1 MSCERY
7 EDDIHRLIDGSL
19 DPAARRDLEGHLR
32 TCDACSEMTD
42 DLRRVRA
49 LAGSL
54 ERLQP
59 PVRAWNRIAQQT
71 VTPLQGRLLWMAR
84 ARRAAMPLAT
94 AACLALAVGLV
105 YMVKRPAPAV
115 TESIRQAPTAEG
127 ATAGAPA
134 GVPEN
139 RAALAGSVEAEL
151 RQAALHYENAI
162 RGLETLAKDQRGVDP
177 QIAATLQKN
186 LQLIDQAIGES
197 QAALAREP
205 VSEPAQQ
212 SLFEAFRTKIAF
224 LQDTIALVNEMRK
237 GNQAE
242 AARIA
247 EGLNKS

>member
-1 MSCERY
+1 MHCERY
-7 EDDIHRLIDGSL
+7 QDDIHGLLDGSL

-32 TCDACSEMTD
+32 TCDDCAAMAD

-59 PVRAWNRIAQQT
+59 PPGAWNRIARET
-71 VTPLQGRLLWMAR
+71 VTPPRGRLLWMAR

-94 AACLALAVGLV
+94 AACLVLAVGLV
-105 YMVKRPAPAV
+105 YMLKQPIPTA
-115 TESIRQAPTAEG
+115 TESTRQAPTAG
-127 ATAGAPA
+127 GPD
-134 GVPEN
+134 
-139 RAALAGSVEAEL
+139 RALAGSVEAEL
-151 RQAALHYENAI
+151 REAALHYENAI
-162 RGLETLAKDQRGVDP
+162 RGLEMLAKDQQGVDP
-177 QIAATLQKN
+177 QISATLQKN

-197 QAALAREP
+197 RAALAREP

-247 EGLNKS
+247 EGLKKS

>member
-32 TCDACSEMTD
+32 TCDACAEMTD

-71 VTPLQGRLLWMAR
+71 VTPLRGRLLWMAR

-105 YMVKRPAPAV
+105 YMVKRPAPAGN
-115 TESIRQAPTAEG
+115 RKHP
-127 ATAGAPA
+127 AGADGGGRDGGGSHGGSREPCSA
-134 GVPEN
+134 GGLRRSRTSPGC
-139 RAALAGSVEAEL
+139 AALRKRDS
-151 RQAALHYENAI
+151 RP
-162 RGLETLAKDQRGVDP
+162 RD
-177 QIAATLQKN
+177 
-186 LQLIDQAIGES
+186 
-197 QAALAREP
+197 AREGSAGRGSADRRHP
-205 VSEPAQQ
+205 AEEPA
-212 SLFEAFRTKIAF
+212 A
-224 LQDTIALVNEMRK
+224 D
-237 GNQAE
+237 
-242 AARIA
+242 
-247 EGLNKS
+247 

>member
-1 MSCERY
+1 MHCERY
-7 EDDIHRLIDGSL
+7 QDDIQGLLDGSL

-32 TCDACSEMTD
+32 TCDDCAAMAD

-59 PVRAWNRIAQQT
+59 PPGAWDRIARET
-71 VTPLQGRLLWMAR
+71 VTPPRGRLLWMAR

-94 AACLALAVGLV
+94 AACLVLAVGLV
-105 YMVKRPAPAV
+105 YMLKRPIPTA
-115 TESIRQAPTAEG
+115 TESTRQAPTAGE
-127 ATAGAPA
+127 PD
-134 GVPEN
+134 
-139 RAALAGSVEAEL
+139 RALAGSVEAEL

-162 RGLETLAKDQRGVDP
+162 RGLEMLAKDQQGVDP
-177 QIAATLQKN
+177 QISATLQKN

-197 QAALAREP
+197 RAALAREP

-247 EGLNKS
+247 EGLKKS

>member
-1 MSCERY
+1 M
-7 EDDIHRLIDGSL
+7 
-19 DPAARRDLEGHLR
+19 A
-32 TCDACSEMTD
+32 D

-54 ERLQP
+54 ERLRAAARPRGTASRGRPVAP
-59 PVRAWNRIAQQT
+59 P
-71 VTPLQGRLLWMAR
+71 QGRLLWMAR

-94 AACLALAVGLV
+94 AACLVLAVGLV
-105 YMVKRPAPAV
+105 YLLEAPRPRPREAP
-115 TESIRQAPTAEG
+115 RDG
-127 ATAGAPA
+127 AQWRRRRTS
-134 GVPEN
+134 

-162 RGLETLAKDQRGVDP
+162 RGLETLAKDQQGVDP
-177 QIAATLQKN
+177 QVAATLQKN

-197 QAALAREP
+197 RAALAREP
-205 VSEPAQQ
+205 ASEPAQQ

>member
-7 EDDIHRLIDGSL
+7 QDDIHRLIEGSL

-32 TCDACSEMTD
+32 TCDRCAALTD

-54 ERLQP
+54 ERLEP
-59 PVRAWNRIAQQT
+59 PAGAWDRIAQQT
-71 VTPLQGRLLWMAR
+71 VTPPRGRLLWMAR
-84 ARRAAMPLAT
+84 ARRQAMPLAT
-94 AACLALAVGLV
+94 AACLVLAVGLV
-105 YMVKRPAPAV
+105 YMLKRPVPTLGESTRPAPSAAV
-115 TESIRQAPTAEG
+115 PQD
-127 ATAGAPA
+127 
-134 GVPEN
+134 

-151 RQAALHYENAI
+151 RQAAQHYEKAI
-162 RGLETLAKDQRGVDP
+162 RGLETLARDQQGVDP
-177 QIAATLQKN
+177 QVAATLQKN

-197 QAALAREP
+197 RAALAREP

-247 EGLNKS
+247 EGLKKS

>member
-1 MSCERY
+1 MDCERY
-7 EDDIHRLIDGSL
+7 QDDIHRLIDGAL
-19 DPAARRDLEGHLR
+19 DAAARRDLEGHLR
-32 TCDACSEMTD
+32 TCDRCAAMAD

-54 ERLQP
+54 DRLQP
-59 PVRAWNRIAQQT
+59 PPAAWDRIAQQT
-71 VTPLQGRLLWMAR
+71 VSPPRGRLLWMAR

-94 AACLALAVGLV
+94 AACLVLAVGLV
-105 YMVKRPAPAV
+105 YLMKRPTPAATESTRPAPTA
-115 TESIRQAPTAEG
+115 TE
-127 ATAGAPA
+127 TAGAA
-134 GVPEN
+134 DN
-139 RAALAGSVEAEL
+139 RALAGSVEAEL

-162 RGLETLAKDQRGVDP
+162 RGLETLAKDQQGVDP
-177 QIAATLQKN
+177 QVAATLQKN

-197 QAALAREP
+197 RAALAREP

>member
-1 MSCERY
+1 MRCERY
-7 EDDIHRLIDGSL
+7 EDDIHGLIDGSL

-32 TCDACSEMTD
+32 SCDACAAMAD

-59 PVRAWNRIAQQT
+59 PPGAWDRIARQT
-71 VTPLQGRLLWMAR
+71 VTPPRGRLLWMAR
-84 ARRAAMPLAT
+84 ARRAVMPLAT
-94 AACLALAVGLV
+94 AACLVLAVGFV
-105 YMVKRPAPAV
+105 YMLKRPVPTTTGRV
-115 TESIRQAPTAEG
+115 TQGPV
-127 ATAGAPA
+127 AGAPA
-134 GVPEN
+134 AGAPDS
-139 RAALAGSVEAEL
+139 RALAGSVEAEL

-197 QAALAREP
+197 RAALAREP

>member
-1 MSCERY
+1 
-7 EDDIHRLIDGSL
+7 
-19 DPAARRDLEGHLR
+19 
-32 TCDACSEMTD
+32 
-42 DLRRVRA
+42 
-49 LAGSL
+49 
-54 ERLQP
+54 
-59 PVRAWNRIAQQT
+59 
-71 VTPLQGRLLWMAR
+71 
-84 ARRAAMPLAT
+84 MPLAT
-94 AACLALAVGLV
+94 AACLVLAVGFV
-105 YMVKRPAPAV
+105 YMLKRPVPAV
-115 TESIRQAPTAEG
+115 TESTQQQPPAP
-127 ATAGAPA
+127 
-134 GVPEN
+134 GVSEN

-162 RGLETLAKDQRGVDP
+162 RGLETLAKDQQGVDP
-177 QIAATLQKN
+177 QVAATLQKN

-197 QAALAREP
+197 RAALAREP

>member
-1 MSCERY
+1 MSCDRD
-7 EDDIHRLIDGSL
+7 DDINRLLDGSL
-19 DPAARRDLEGHLR
+19 EPAARRDVEAHLHS
-32 TCDACSEMTD
+32 CDECAAMAD

-54 ERLQP
+54 ERLEP
-59 PVRAWNRIAQQT
+59 PTAAWDRVARRT
-71 VTPLQGRLLWMAR
+71 VAPLHGRLLWMSR
-84 ARRAAMPLAT
+84 ARRAVMPLAT
-94 AACLALAVGLV
+94 AACLVLAVGLV
-105 YMVKRPAPAV
+105 YLWNRPASRPAPGTGTAV
-115 TESIRQAPTAEG
+115 EAPRTSSEV
-127 ATAGAPA
+127 T
-134 GVPEN
+134 
-139 RAALAGSVEAEL
+139 GSVEAEL

-162 RGLETLAKDQRGVDP
+162 HGLEALAKEQEGVDP
-177 QIAATLQKN
+177 QVAATLQKN

-197 QAALAREP
+197 RAALAREP
-205 VSEPAQQ
+205 ASGPAQQ

>member
-1 MSCERY
+1 MNCERY

-19 DPAARRDLEGHLR
+19 DPPARRELEGHLR
-32 TCDACSEMTD
+32 TCDRCAATAD

-59 PVRAWNRIAQQT
+59 PPGAWDRIAQQT
-71 VTPLQGRLLWMAR
+71 VTPPRGRLLWMAR
-84 ARRAAMPLAT
+84 AKRVVMPLAT
-94 AACLALAVGLV
+94 AACLVLAVGFV
-105 YMVKRPAPAV
+105 YMLKRPVPAV
-115 TESIRQAPTAEG
+115 TQSTGQPSAPGNT
-127 ATAGAPA
+127 
-134 GVPEN
+134 EN

-162 RGLETLAKDQRGVDP
+162 RGLETLAKDQRGMDP
-177 QIAATLQKN
+177 QVAATLQKN

-197 QAALAREP
+197 RAALAREP
-205 VSEPAQQ
+205 VSQPAQQ

>member
-1 MSCERY
+1 MSCE
-7 EDDIHRLIDGSL
+7 HRHDEINQLIDGSL

-32 TCDACSEMTD
+32 ACDACAETAD

-54 ERLQP
+54 ERLAP
-59 PVRAWNRIAQQT
+59 PAAAWDRIARQT
-71 VTPLQGRLLWMAR
+71 VAPPQGRLLWMTR
-84 ARRAAMPLAT
+84 ARRVVMPLAT
-94 AACLALAVGLV
+94 AACLVLAIGLV
-105 YMVKRPAPAV
+105 YLWKRPAPTAGGTAQPPTV
-115 TESIRQAPTAEG
+115 VEAPEVPP
-127 ATAGAPA
+127 ATAGT
-134 GVPEN
+134 
-139 RAALAGSVEAEL
+139 VEAEL

-162 RGLETLAKDQRGVDP
+162 RGLETLAKQQQGIDP

-197 QAALAREP
+197 RAALVREP
-205 VSEPAQQ
+205 ASEPAQQ
-212 SLFEAFRTKIAF
+212 SLFEAFRIKIAF